1 MGKVDIDAVKNQ
13 NPLAPTVERL
23 CGQAI
28 IKHKIFAPWRAES
41 TPSVHIYEDD
51 SWWDYG
57 AGVGG
62 DVLDF
67 MGYYYFGLSY
77 DPSTH
82 FIDVIDKL
90 GALEIAPLPPQ
101 PTKPKPARPKLKVSL
116 QSIIG
121 WADSMPANRRAYWHS
136 RGLTDQTINEFMLG
150 FDGQRYTIPALYRY
164 IPFGVKRRITP
175 EDSATQYDLHNAYVQ
190 SVRELH
196 PEWTEETDAKVYA
209 YSVLELRESHPDWT
223 DYQIQNAAPPAPTKY
238 TSTYGSRPGIFNSDT
253 LLSAHTVVICEG
265 EIDAMLLHQSDI
277 QAVSSTGG
285 AGKWEERWATHF
297 THIPRIFVLYDND
310 EAGQKG
316 ALKVQASIRRAQ
328 ILTLPDGVKDVGEL
342 FQGTNS
348 AADWVRWQ
356 VGK

>member
-1 MGKVDIDAVKNQ
+1 MGKVDIDAVKSQ

-28 IKHKIFAPWRAES
+28 VKHKIFAPWRAES

-90 GALEIAPLPPQ
+90 GALEIAPAPPSATA
-101 PTKPKPARPKLKVSL
+101 TKPKPARPKLKVSL
-116 QSIIG
+116 QSILG
-121 WADSMPANRRAYWHS
+121 WADNMPDSRRAYWRS
-136 RGLTDQTINEFMLG
+136 RGLTDQTISEFLLG

-175 EDSATQYDLHNAYVQ
+175 EDY
-190 SVRELH
+190 E
-196 PEWTEETDAKVYA
+196 TEYGYHLADTEKLQA
-209 YSVLELRESHPDWT
+209 ENPDWT
-223 DYQIQNAAPPAPTKY
+223 EQEVKKAARPAPIKY
-238 TSTYGSRPGIFNSDT
+238 TSLYGSIVGIFNSDT
-253 LLSAHTVVICEG
+253 LLKCHTVVICEG
-265 EIDAMLLHQSDI
+265 EIDAMLLHQNGI

-285 AGKWEERWATHF
+285 AGSWKERWATHF
-297 THIPRIFVLYDND
+297 THIPRIFILYDND

-342 FQGTNS
+342 FEGTQS

-356 VGK
+356 VTH